1 MNDLVKKD
9 QGQGGLISYLVGKES
24 GLVLPKPFER
34 DIYLFDSH
42 VAGTSHIEGIEEI
55 GASLQEGDNLVFYRE
70 PKNSHDPQAIRIET
84 VRKEK
89 IGYVPRQDNVV
100 FSRLMDAGKV
110 LFAKVMEKEM
120 KGTWLKIKI
129 KIYLHE
135 S

>member
-1 MNDLVKKD
+1 MNDLSTKD
-9 QGQGGLISYLVGKES
+9 QDGLIPYLVGKES

-34 DIYLFDSH
+34 DIYLFDSY
-42 VAGTSHIEGIEEI
+42 VAGTTHIEEI
-55 GASLQEGDNLVFYRE
+55 EKIGDALQEGDHLVFYRE
-70 PKNSHDPQAIRIET
+70 PENPHDPQAIRVET

-89 IGYVPRQDNVV
+89 IGYVPRRDNVI

-110 LFAKVMEKEM
+110 LFAKVWKKEV
-120 KGTWLKIKI
+120 KGTWLKINI

>member
-1 MNDLVKKD
+1 MTDLVDKGKNN
-9 QGQGGLISYLVGKES
+9 LIDFLVDKGR
-24 GLVLPKPFER
+24 GIDIPRPFEQ
-34 DIYLFDSH
+34 DIYLFDTY
-42 VAGTSHIEGIEEI
+42 VAGTTHVEGIEELFP
-55 GASLQEGDNLVFYRE
+55 SLNEDDKLVFYRE
-70 PKNSHDPQAIRIET
+70 IENEHDPQAIRIET
-84 VRKEK
+84 LTKEK

-120 KGTWLKIKI
+120 RGKWARIKI

>member
-1 MNDLVKKD
+1 MTDLVDKGKNN
-9 QGQGGLISYLVGKES
+9 LIDFFVDKGI
-24 GLVLPKPFER
+24 GIDIPRPFEQ
-34 DIYLFDSH
+34 DIYLFDTY
-42 VAGTSHIEGIEEI
+42 VAGTTHVEGIEELFP
-55 GASLQEGDNLVFYRE
+55 SLNEDDKLVFYRE
-70 PKNSHDPQAIRIET
+70 IENEHDPQAIRIET
-84 VRKEK
+84 LTKEK

-120 KGTWLKIKI
+120 RGKWARIKI